1 MSSCVCICMIHYTYS
16 LYCTSNNQTEV
27 KITFIVNMIIKQD
40 YNWVVTVTNTEY
52 WRDISCWNNEAT
64 TLGVES
70 FSWLIKKVE
79 SLLEWNEDS

>member
-1 MSSCVCICMIHYTYS
+1 
-16 LYCTSNNQTEV
+16 
-27 KITFIVNMIIKQD
+27 MIIKQD